1 MKVHNIL
8 QAFQSNL
15 TQKKVSRG
23 GSKGSGVANND
34 IVSISSEARDLQ
46 KATQLS
52 HTELVAETGVSRDA
66 RLDEVRNRVAEGH
79 YSSEKVT
86 SQIADT
92 LLKLFNI

>member
-15 TQKKVSRG
+15 AQKKVSRSN
-23 GSKGSGVANND
+23 SKDSGIANND
-34 IVSISSEARDLQ
+34 IVSISSKARDLQ

-52 HTELVAETGVSRDA
+52 HGDHISETGVSRDA
-66 RLDEVRNRVAEGH
+66 RIEEVRNRVAEGH
-79 YSSEKVT
+79 YSSAKV
-86 SQIADT
+86 SSKIADT